1 MTMNSYKN
9 QIVGIG
15 AAVLLLIAPAI
26 AGSIDYRTKG
36 AAQRPDTDT
45 MTISAKQLLDAT
57 PLADRL
63 FLDAVCCQL
72 RGDDST
78 AIQLL
83 DSCRTVNP
91 NAAEVYYRLAQQY
104 FDAGNDSIATPYME
118 RAARLQPANDTYQE
132 SVAATYIQQRDY
144 DNAIKAYE
152 NLYSHY
158 RERTDILDILVRL
171 YGAKKDYARMLS
183 TIDRMEKVD
192 GESDELTLLK
202 MNVYEM
208 RHDTKNAYR
217 MLKVLNDAHPNEPN
231 YKVMLG
237 NWLMNHNRRDEA
249 FKYLQGAL
257 ADDPQNAFAL
267 NSMYDYYRSGGD
279 NAAADELREKILFSS
294 QTEPKTKVT
303 MLQQAIKE
311 SEQNGGDS
319 VAVLN
324 LFDRTMKASPKD
336 ADISN
341 MKAMYMKLKGMPDD
355 SVNAAFEHTL
365 SIEPD
370 NNMARVKLIQDKW
383 EKKKWDEAISL
394 STAGTQYNPDDVV
407 FYYFLGLGYFQKDDD
422 DRALDALK
430 RGVGEIND
438 RTDPDMA
445 SDFYGS
451 MGDILFKK
459 KRQEEAFEAY
469 DNSLKWKEDN
479 IVVLNNYAYYLSELR
494 RDLKRAEQMSFKTV
508 QAEPTNATYLDTYAW
523 ILFLQKRYDEAR
535 AYIDRALE
543 NDNDSTNGPSAV
555 VIGHAGDIYCM
566 CGDTDRAVELWQR
579 ALKAGGDKAV
589 LTRKI
594 KTKKLKIEEQ

>member
-1 MTMNSYKN
+1 MNPYKN
-9 QIVGIG
+9 QIIGIG
-15 AAVLLLIAPAI
+15 AAALLAIAPAI
-26 AGSIDYRTKG
+26 ATGIDNRTRG
-36 AAQRPDTDT
+36 VAQRLDADT

-63 FLDAVCCQL
+63 FLDAVCSQL

-78 AIQLL
+78 ALRLL

-91 NAAEVYYRLAQQY
+91 NAAEAFYRLAQQY
-104 FDAGNDSIATPYME
+104 TDMGNDSLATQYME

-144 DNAIKAYE
+144 DSAIKAYE
-152 NLYSHY
+152 NLYSHH
-158 RERTDILDILVRL
+158 RERTDVLDILARL
-171 YGAKKDYARMLS
+171 YGAKKDYTRMLS
-183 TIDRMEKVD
+183 TIERIEKID
-192 GESDELTLLK
+192 GESDELTFMK

-217 MLKVLNDAHPNEPN
+217 MLKALNDAHPNEPN

-237 NWLMNHNRRDEA
+237 NWLMNHSRRDEA
-249 FKYLQGAL
+249 FKCFQGAL

-267 NSMYDYYRSGGD
+267 NSMYDYYRAGGD
-279 NAAADELREKILFSS
+279 NASADKLREKILFSS
-294 QTEPKTKVT
+294 QTESKTKVT

-319 VAVLN
+319 VVVLN
-324 LFDRTMKASPKD
+324 LFDRTMAASPKD

-341 MKAMYMKLKGMPDD
+341 MKAMYMKLKGMPVD

-365 SIEPD
+365 TFEPD
-370 NNMARVKLIQDKW
+370 NNLARIKLIQDKW
-383 EKKKWDEAISL
+383 EKKKWDEVIAL
-394 STAGTQYNPDDVV
+394 STAGTQYNPDDMT
-407 FYYFLGLGYFQKDDD
+407 FYYFLGLAYFQKDDD
-422 DRALDALK
+422 DHALDALK
-430 RGVGEIND
+430 RGADEID
-438 RTDPDMA
+438 DHADPDMS
-445 SDFYGS
+445 SDFYGA

-459 KRQEEAFEAY
+459 KQQEEAFEAY
-469 DNSLKWKEDN
+469 DKSLKWKEDN

-535 AYIDRALE
+535 AYIDRALQ
-543 NDNDSTNGPSAV
+543 NDTDTVNGPSAV

>member
-1 MTMNSYKN
+1 MNPYKN
-9 QIVGIG
+9 KIIGIG
-15 AAVLLLIAPAI
+15 AAALLAIAPAI
-26 AGSIDYRTKG
+26 ATGIDNRTRG
-36 AAQRPDTDT
+36 VAQRLDADT

-63 FLDAVCCQL
+63 FLDAVCSQL

-78 AIQLL
+78 ALRLL

-91 NAAEVYYRLAQQY
+91 NAAEAFYRLAQQY
-104 FDAGNDSIATPYME
+104 TDMGNDSLATQYLE

-132 SVAATYIQQRDY
+132 SVAATYIQKRDY
-144 DNAIKAYE
+144 DSAIKAYE
-152 NLYSHY
+152 NLYAHH
-158 RERTDILDILVRL
+158 RERTDVLDILARL
-171 YGAKKDYARMLS
+171 YGAKKDYTRMLS
-183 TIDRMEKVD
+183 TIERIEKID
-192 GESDELTLLK
+192 GESDELTFMK

-217 MLKVLNDAHPNEPN
+217 MLKALNDAHPNEPN

-237 NWLMNHNRRDEA
+237 NWLMNHSRRDEA
-249 FKYLQGAL
+249 YKCFQGAL

-267 NSMYDYYRSGGD
+267 NSMYDYYRAGGD
-279 NAAADELREKILFSS
+279 NASADELREKILFSS
-294 QTEPKTKVT
+294 QTESKTKVT

-319 VAVLN
+319 VVVLN
-324 LFDRTMKASPKD
+324 LFDRTMAASPKD

-341 MKAMYMKLKGMPDD
+341 MKAMYMKLKGMPVD

-365 SIEPD
+365 TFEPD
-370 NNMARVKLIQDKW
+370 NNLARIKLIQDKW
-383 EKKKWDEAISL
+383 EKKKWDEVIAL
-394 STAGTQYNPDDVV
+394 STAGTQYNPDDMT
-407 FYYFLGLGYFQKDDD
+407 FYYFLGLAYFQKDDD
-422 DRALDALK
+422 DHALDALK
-430 RGVGEIND
+430 RGADEID
-438 RTDPDMA
+438 DHADSDMA
-445 SDFYGS
+445 SDFYGA

-459 KRQEEAFEAY
+459 KQQEEAFEAY
-469 DNSLKWKEDN
+469 DKSLKWKEDN

-535 AYIDRALE
+535 AYIDRALQ
-543 NDNDSTNGPSAV
+543 NDTDTVNGPSAV

>member
-1 MTMNSYKN
+1 MNPYKN
-9 QIVGIG
+9 QIIGIG
-15 AAVLLLIAPAI
+15 AAALLAIAPAI
-26 AGSIDYRTKG
+26 ATGIDNRTRG
-36 AAQRPDTDT
+36 VAQRLDADT
-45 MTISAKQLLDAT
+45 MTISAKELLDAT

-63 FLDAVCCQL
+63 FLDAVCSQL

-78 AIQLL
+78 ALRLL

-91 NAAEVYYRLAQQY
+91 NAAEAFYRLAQQY
-104 FDAGNDSIATPYME
+104 TDMGNDSLATQYLE

-144 DNAIKAYE
+144 DSAIKAYE
-152 NLYSHY
+152 NLYSHH
-158 RERTDILDILVRL
+158 RERTDVLDILARL
-171 YGAKKDYARMLS
+171 YGAKKDYTRMLS
-183 TIDRMEKVD
+183 TIERIEKID
-192 GESDELTLLK
+192 GESDELTFMK

-217 MLKVLNDAHPNEPN
+217 MLKALNDAHPNEPN

-237 NWLMNHNRRDEA
+237 NWLMNHSRRDEA
-249 FKYLQGAL
+249 FKCFQGAL

-267 NSMYDYYRSGGD
+267 NSMYDYYRAGGD
-279 NAAADELREKILFSS
+279 NASADKLREKILFSS
-294 QTEPKTKVT
+294 QTESKTKVT

-319 VAVLN
+319 VVVLN
-324 LFDRTMKASPKD
+324 LFDRTMAASPKD

-341 MKAMYMKLKGMPDD
+341 MKAMYMKLKGMPVD

-365 SIEPD
+365 TFEPD
-370 NNMARVKLIQDKW
+370 NNLARIKLIQDKW
-383 EKKKWDEAISL
+383 EKKKWDEVIAL
-394 STAGTQYNPDDVV
+394 STAGTQYNPDDMT
-407 FYYFLGLGYFQKDDD
+407 FYYFLGLAYFQKDDD
-422 DRALDALK
+422 DHALDALK
-430 RGVGEIND
+430 RGADEID
-438 RTDPDMA
+438 DHADPDMS
-445 SDFYGS
+445 SDFYGA

-459 KRQEEAFEAY
+459 KQQEEAFEAY
-469 DNSLKWKEDN
+469 DKSLKWKEDN

-535 AYIDRALE
+535 AYIDRALQ
-543 NDNDSTNGPSAV
+543 NDTDTVNGPSAV

>member
-1 MTMNSYKN
+1 
-9 QIVGIG
+9 
-15 AAVLLLIAPAI
+15 
-26 AGSIDYRTKG
+26 
-36 AAQRPDTDT
+36 
-45 MTISAKQLLDAT
+45 
-57 PLADRL
+57 
-63 FLDAVCCQL
+63 
-72 RGDDST
+72 
-78 AIQLL
+78 
-83 DSCRTVNP
+83 
-91 NAAEVYYRLAQQY
+91 
-104 FDAGNDSIATPYME
+104 ME

-144 DNAIKAYE
+144 DSAIKAYE

-171 YGAKKDYARMLS
+171 YGAKKDYSRMLS

-217 MLKVLNDAHPNEPN
+217 MLKALNDAHPNEPN

-237 NWLMNHNRRDEA
+237 NWLMNHSRRDEA

-319 VAVLN
+319 VTVLN

-383 EKKKWDEAISL
+383 DKKKWDEVISL
-394 STAGTQYNPDDVV
+394 STAGTQYNPDDMV

-438 RTDPDMA
+438 RTDPDIA

-508 QAEPTNATYLDTYAW
+508 QAEPTNSTYLDTYAW

>member
-1 MTMNSYKN
+1 MNPYKN
-9 QIVGIG
+9 QIIGIG
-15 AAVLLLIAPAI
+15 AAALLAIAPAI
-26 AGSIDYRTKG
+26 ATGIDNRTRG
-36 AAQRPDTDT
+36 VAQRLDADT

-63 FLDAVCCQL
+63 FLDAVCSQL

-78 AIQLL
+78 ALRLL

-91 NAAEVYYRLAQQY
+91 NAAEAFYRLAQQY
-104 FDAGNDSIATPYME
+104 TDMGNDSLATQYLE

-132 SVAATYIQQRDY
+132 SVAATYIQKRDY
-144 DNAIKAYE
+144 DSAIKAYE
-152 NLYSHY
+152 NLYAHH
-158 RERTDILDILVRL
+158 RERTDVLDILARL
-171 YGAKKDYARMLS
+171 YGAKKDYTRMLS
-183 TIDRMEKVD
+183 TIERMEKID
-192 GESDELTLLK
+192 GESDELTFMK

-217 MLKVLNDAHPNEPN
+217 MLKALNDAHPNEPN

-237 NWLMNHNRRDEA
+237 NWLMNHSRRDEA
-249 FKYLQGAL
+249 FKCFQGAL

-267 NSMYDYYRSGGD
+267 NSMYDYYRAGGD
-279 NAAADELREKILFSS
+279 NASADKLREKILFSS
-294 QTEPKTKVT
+294 QTESKTKVT

-319 VAVLN
+319 VVVLN
-324 LFDRTMKASPKD
+324 LFDRTMAASPKD

-341 MKAMYMKLKGMPDD
+341 MKAMYMKLKGMPVD

-365 SIEPD
+365 TFEPD
-370 NNMARVKLIQDKW
+370 NNLARIKLIQDKW
-383 EKKKWDEAISL
+383 EKKKWDEVIAL
-394 STAGTQYNPDDVV
+394 STAGTQYNPDDMT
-407 FYYFLGLGYFQKDDD
+407 FYYFLGLAYFQKDDD
-422 DRALDALK
+422 DHALDALK
-430 RGVGEIND
+430 RGADEID
-438 RTDPDMA
+438 DHADPDMA
-445 SDFYGS
+445 SDFYGA

-459 KRQEEAFEAY
+459 KQQEEAFEAY
-469 DNSLKWKEDN
+469 DKSLKWKEDN

-535 AYIDRALE
+535 AYIDRALQ
-543 NDNDSTNGPSAV
+543 NDTDTVNGPSAV

>member
-1 MTMNSYKN
+1 MNPYKN
-9 QIVGIG
+9 QIIGIG
-15 AAVLLLIAPAI
+15 AAALLAIAPAI
-26 AGSIDYRTKG
+26 ATGIDNRTRG
-36 AAQRPDTDT
+36 VAQRLDADT

-63 FLDAVCCQL
+63 FLDAVCSQL

-78 AIQLL
+78 ALRLL

-91 NAAEVYYRLAQQY
+91 NAAEAFYRLAQQY
-104 FDAGNDSIATPYME
+104 TDMGNDSLATQYLE

-132 SVAATYIQQRDY
+132 SVAATYIQKRDY
-144 DNAIKAYE
+144 DSAIKAYE
-152 NLYSHY
+152 NLYSHH
-158 RERTDILDILVRL
+158 RERTDVLDILARL
-171 YGAKKDYARMLS
+171 YGAKKDYTRMLS
-183 TIDRMEKVD
+183 TIERMEKID
-192 GESDELTLLK
+192 GESDELTFMK

-217 MLKVLNDAHPNEPN
+217 MLKALNDAHPNEPN

-237 NWLMNHNRRDEA
+237 NWLMNHSRRDEA
-249 FKYLQGAL
+249 YKCFQGAL

-267 NSMYDYYRSGGD
+267 NSMYDYYRAGGD
-279 NAAADELREKILFSS
+279 NASADKLREKILFSS
-294 QTEPKTKVT
+294 QTESKTKVT

-319 VAVLN
+319 VVVLN
-324 LFDRTMKASPKD
+324 LFDRTMAASPKD

-341 MKAMYMKLKGMPDD
+341 MKAMYMKLKGMPVD

-365 SIEPD
+365 AFEPD
-370 NNMARVKLIQDKW
+370 NNLARIKLIQDKW
-383 EKKKWDEAISL
+383 EKKKWDEVIAL
-394 STAGTQYNPDDVV
+394 STAGTQYNPDDMT
-407 FYYFLGLGYFQKDDD
+407 FYYFLGLAYFQKDDD
-422 DRALDALK
+422 DHALDALK
-430 RGVGEIND
+430 RGADEID
-438 RTDPDMA
+438 DHADPDMA
-445 SDFYGS
+445 SDFYGA

-459 KRQEEAFEAY
+459 KQQEEAFEAY
-469 DNSLKWKEDN
+469 DKSLKWKEDN

-535 AYIDRALE
+535 AYIDRALQ
-543 NDNDSTNGPSAV
+543 NDTDTVNGPSAV

>member
-1 MTMNSYKN
+1 MNSYKN
-9 QIVGIG
+9 QIIGIG
-15 AAVLLLIAPAI
+15 AAVLLVIAPAI
-26 AGSIDYRTKG
+26 AGGIDYRTKG
-36 AAQRPDTDT
+36 VAQRPDTDT

-63 FLDAVCCQL
+63 FLDAVCCQF

-78 AIQLL
+78 ALQLL

-91 NAAEVYYRLAQQY
+91 NAAEAYYRLAQQY
-104 FDAGNDSIATPYME
+104 FDAGNDSIATQYME

-171 YGAKKDYARMLS
+171 YGAKKDYTRMLS
-183 TIDRMEKVD
+183 TIGRMEKVD

-217 MLKVLNDAHPNEPN
+217 MLKALNDAHPNEPN

-249 FKYLQGAL
+249 FKFLQGAL

-459 KRQEEAFEAY
+459 KRPEEAFEAY

>member
-1 MTMNSYKN
+1 MNPYKN
-9 QIVGIG
+9 QIIGIG
-15 AAVLLLIAPAI
+15 AAALLAIAPAI
-26 AGSIDYRTKG
+26 ATGIDNRTRG
-36 AAQRPDTDT
+36 VAQRLDTDT
-45 MTISAKQLLDAT
+45 MTISTKELLDAT

-63 FLDAVCCQL
+63 FLDAVCSQL

-78 AIQLL
+78 ALRLL

-91 NAAEVYYRLAQQY
+91 NAAEAFYRLAQQY
-104 FDAGNDSIATPYME
+104 TDMGNDSLATQYME

-144 DNAIKAYE
+144 DSAIKAYE
-152 NLYSHY
+152 NLYSHH
-158 RERTDILDILVRL
+158 RERTDVLDILARL
-171 YGAKKDYARMLS
+171 YGAKKDYTRMLS
-183 TIDRMEKVD
+183 TIERIEKID
-192 GESDELTLLK
+192 GESDELTFMK

-217 MLKVLNDAHPNEPN
+217 MLKALNDAHPNEPN

-237 NWLMNHNRRDEA
+237 NWLMNHSRCDEA
-249 FKYLQGAL
+249 FKCFQGAL

-267 NSMYDYYRSGGD
+267 NSMYDYYRAGGD
-279 NAAADELREKILFSS
+279 NASADELREKILFSS
-294 QTEPKTKVT
+294 QTESKTKVT

-319 VAVLN
+319 VVVLN
-324 LFDRTMKASPKD
+324 LFDRTMAASPKD

-341 MKAMYMKLKGMPDD
+341 MKAMYMKLKGMPVD

-365 SIEPD
+365 TFEPD
-370 NNMARVKLIQDKW
+370 NNLARIKLIQDKW
-383 EKKKWDEAISL
+383 EKKKWDEVIAL
-394 STAGTQYNPDDVV
+394 STAGTQYNPDDMT
-407 FYYFLGLGYFQKDDD
+407 FYYFLGLAYFQKDDD
-422 DRALDALK
+422 DHALDALK
-430 RGVGEIND
+430 RGADEID
-438 RTDPDMA
+438 DHADPDMA
-445 SDFYGS
+445 SDFYGA

-459 KRQEEAFEAY
+459 HQQEEAFVAY
-469 DNSLKWKEDN
+469 DKSLKWKEDN

-535 AYIDRALE
+535 AYIDRALQ
-543 NDNDSTNGPSAV
+543 NDTDTVNGPSAV

-579 ALKAGGDKAV
+579 ALKAGGDKAM

>member
-1 MTMNSYKN
+1 MNPYKN
-9 QIVGIG
+9 QIIGIG
-15 AAVLLLIAPAI
+15 AAALLAIAPAI
-26 AGSIDYRTKG
+26 ATGIDNRTRG
-36 AAQRPDTDT
+36 VAQRLDADT

-63 FLDAVCCQL
+63 FLDAVCSQL

-78 AIQLL
+78 ALRLL
-83 DSCRTVNP
+83 DSCLTVNP
-91 NAAEVYYRLAQQY
+91 NAAEAFYRLAQQY
-104 FDAGNDSIATPYME
+104 TDMGNDSLATQYLE

-132 SVAATYIQQRDY
+132 SVAATYIQKRDY
-144 DNAIKAYE
+144 DSAIKAYE
-152 NLYSHY
+152 NLYAHH
-158 RERTDILDILVRL
+158 RERTDVLDILARL
-171 YGAKKDYARMLS
+171 YGAKKDYTRMLS
-183 TIDRMEKVD
+183 TIERMEKID
-192 GESDELTLLK
+192 GESDELTFMK

-217 MLKVLNDAHPNEPN
+217 MLKALNDAHPNEPN

-237 NWLMNHNRRDEA
+237 NWLMNHSRRDEA
-249 FKYLQGAL
+249 YKCFQGAL

-267 NSMYDYYRSGGD
+267 NSMYDYYRAGGD
-279 NAAADELREKILFSS
+279 NTSADKLREKILFSS
-294 QTEPKTKVT
+294 QTESKTKVT

-319 VAVLN
+319 VVVLN
-324 LFDRTMKASPKD
+324 LFDRTMAASPKD

-341 MKAMYMKLKGMPDD
+341 MKAMYMKLKGMPVD

-365 SIEPD
+365 TFEPD
-370 NNMARVKLIQDKW
+370 NNLARIKLIQDKW
-383 EKKKWDEAISL
+383 EKKKWDEVIAL
-394 STAGTQYNPDDVV
+394 STAGTQYNPDDMT
-407 FYYFLGLGYFQKDDD
+407 FYYFLGLAYFQKDDD
-422 DRALDALK
+422 DHALDALK
-430 RGVGEIND
+430 RGADEID
-438 RTDPDMA
+438 DHADPDMA
-445 SDFYGS
+445 SDFYGA

-459 KRQEEAFEAY
+459 KQQEEAFEAY
-469 DNSLKWKEDN
+469 DKSLKWKEDN

-535 AYIDRALE
+535 AYIDRALQ
-543 NDNDSTNGPSAV
+543 NDTDTVNGPSAV

-579 ALKAGGDKAV
+579 ALKGGGDKAV

>member
-1 MTMNSYKN
+1 MNPYKN
-9 QIVGIG
+9 QIIGIG
-15 AAVLLLIAPAI
+15 AAALLAIAPAI
-26 AGSIDYRTKG
+26 ATGIDNRTRG
-36 AAQRPDTDT
+36 VAQRLDADT

-63 FLDAVCCQL
+63 FLDAVCSQL

-78 AIQLL
+78 ALRLL

-91 NAAEVYYRLAQQY
+91 NAAEAFYRLAQQY
-104 FDAGNDSIATPYME
+104 TDMGNDSLATQYLE

-144 DNAIKAYE
+144 DSAIKAYE
-152 NLYSHY
+152 NLYSHH

-171 YGAKKDYARMLS
+171 YGAKKDYTRMLS
-183 TIDRMEKVD
+183 TIERIEKID
-192 GESDELTLLK
+192 GESDELTFMK

-217 MLKVLNDAHPNEPN
+217 MLKALNDAHPNEPN

-237 NWLMNHNRRDEA
+237 NWLMNHSRRDEA
-249 FKYLQGAL
+249 FKCFQGAL

-267 NSMYDYYRSGGD
+267 NSMYDYYRAGGD

-294 QTEPKTKVT
+294 QTESKTKVT

-319 VAVLN
+319 VVVLN
-324 LFDRTMKASPKD
+324 LFDRTMAASPKD

-341 MKAMYMKLKGMPDD
+341 MKAMYMKLKGMPVD

-365 SIEPD
+365 TFEPD
-370 NNMARVKLIQDKW
+370 NNLARIKLIQDKW
-383 EKKKWDEAISL
+383 EKKKWDEVIAL
-394 STAGTQYNPDDVV
+394 STAGTQYNPDDMT
-407 FYYFLGLGYFQKDDD
+407 FYYFLGLAYFQKDDD
-422 DRALDALK
+422 DHALDALK
-430 RGVGEIND
+430 RGADEID
-438 RTDPDMA
+438 DHADPDMS
-445 SDFYGS
+445 SDFYGA

-459 KRQEEAFEAY
+459 KQQEEAFEAY
-469 DNSLKWKEDN
+469 DKSLKWKEDN

-535 AYIDRALE
+535 AYIDRALQ
-543 NDNDSTNGPSAV
+543 NDTDTVNGPSAV

>member
-1 MTMNSYKN
+1 MNSYKN
-9 QIVGIG
+9 QIIGIG
-15 AAVLLLIAPAI
+15 AVLLLAIAPAI
-26 AGSIDYRTKG
+26 ATGIDNRTKG

-45 MTISAKQLLDAT
+45 MAISAKQLLDAT

-72 RGDDST
+72 RDDDST
-78 AIQLL
+78 ALQLL

-104 FDAGNDSIATPYME
+104 FDTGNDSIATKYME

-171 YGAKKDYARMLS
+171 YGAKNDYARMLS
-183 TIDRMEKVD
+183 TIGRMEKVD

-249 FKYLQGAL
+249 FKFLQGAL

-319 VAVLN
+319 VVVLN

-459 KRQEEAFEAY
+459 KRSKEAFEAY

>member
-1 MTMNSYKN
+1 MNPYKN
-9 QIVGIG
+9 QIIGIG
-15 AAVLLLIAPAI
+15 AAALLAIAPAI
-26 AGSIDYRTKG
+26 ATGIDNRTRG
-36 AAQRPDTDT
+36 VAQRLDADT

-63 FLDAVCCQL
+63 FLDAVCSQL

-78 AIQLL
+78 ALRLL
-83 DSCRTVNP
+83 DSCREVNP
-91 NAAEVYYRLAQQY
+91 NAAEAYYRLAQQY
-104 FDAGNDSIATPYME
+104 FDTGNDSIATKYME

-152 NLYSHY
+152 NLYSHH
-158 RERTDILDILVRL
+158 RERTDVLDILARL
-171 YGAKKDYARMLS
+171 YGAKKDYTRMLS
-183 TIDRMEKVD
+183 TIERIEKID
-192 GESDELTLLK
+192 GESDELTFMK

-217 MLKVLNDAHPNEPN
+217 MLKALNDAHPNEPN

-237 NWLMNHNRRDEA
+237 NWLMNHSRRDEA
-249 FKYLQGAL
+249 FKCFQGAL

-267 NSMYDYYRSGGD
+267 NSMYDYYRAGGD

-294 QTEPKTKVT
+294 QTESKTKVT

-319 VAVLN
+319 VVVLN
-324 LFDRTMKASPKD
+324 LFDRTMAASPKD

-341 MKAMYMKLKGMPDD
+341 MKAMYMKLKGMPVD

-365 SIEPD
+365 TFEPD
-370 NNMARVKLIQDKW
+370 NNLARIKLIQDKW
-383 EKKKWDEAISL
+383 EKKKWDEVIVL
-394 STAGTQYNPDDVV
+394 STAGTQYNPDDMT
-407 FYYFLGLGYFQKDDD
+407 FYYFLGLAYFQKDDD
-422 DRALDALK
+422 DHALDALK
-430 RGVGEIND
+430 RGADEID
-438 RTDPDMA
+438 DHADSDMA
-445 SDFYGS
+445 SDFYGA

-459 KRQEEAFEAY
+459 KQQEEAFEAY
-469 DNSLKWKEDN
+469 DKSLKWKEDN

-535 AYIDRALE
+535 AYIDRALQ
-543 NDNDSTNGPSAV
+543 NDTDTVNGPSAV

>member
-1 MTMNSYKN
+1 MNSYKN

-15 AAVLLLIAPAI
+15 AAVLFVIAPAI
-26 AGSIDYRTKG
+26 SGSIDSRTKG
-36 AAQRPDTDT
+36 AEQRPDTDT

-183 TIDRMEKVD
+183 TIGRMEKVD

-422 DRALDALK
+422 DRALDVLK

-566 CGDTDRAVELWQR
+566 CGDTARAVELWQR

>member
-1 MTMNSYKN
+1 MNPYKN
-9 QIVGIG
+9 QIIGIG
-15 AAVLLLIAPAI
+15 AAALLAIAPAI
-26 AGSIDYRTKG
+26 ATGIDNRTRG
-36 AAQRPDTDT
+36 VAQRLDADT

-63 FLDAVCCQL
+63 FLDAVCSQL

-78 AIQLL
+78 ALRLL

-91 NAAEVYYRLAQQY
+91 NAAEAFYRLAQQY
-104 FDAGNDSIATPYME
+104 TDMGNDSLATQYLE

-132 SVAATYIQQRDY
+132 SVAATYIQKRDY
-144 DNAIKAYE
+144 DSAIKAYE
-152 NLYSHY
+152 NLYSHH
-158 RERTDILDILVRL
+158 RERTDVLDILARL
-171 YGAKKDYARMLS
+171 YGAKKDYTRMLS
-183 TIDRMEKVD
+183 TIERIEKID
-192 GESDELTLLK
+192 GESDELTFMK

-217 MLKVLNDAHPNEPN
+217 MLKALNDAHPNEPN

-237 NWLMNHNRRDEA
+237 NWLMNHSRRDDA
-249 FKYLQGAL
+249 FKCFQGAL

-267 NSMYDYYRSGGD
+267 NSMYDYYRAGGD

-294 QTEPKTKVT
+294 QTESKTKVT

-311 SEQNGGDS
+311 SEKSGGDS
-319 VAVLN
+319 VVVLN
-324 LFDRTMKASPKD
+324 LFDRTMAASPKD

-341 MKAMYMKLKGMPDD
+341 MKAMYMKLKGMPVD

-365 SIEPD
+365 TFEPD
-370 NNMARVKLIQDKW
+370 NNLARIKLIQDKW
-383 EKKKWDEAISL
+383 EKKKWDEVIAL
-394 STAGTQYNPDDVV
+394 STAGTQYNPEDMT
-407 FYYFLGLGYFQKDDD
+407 FYYFLGLAYFQKDDD
-422 DRALDALK
+422 DHALDALK
-430 RGVGEIND
+430 RGADEID
-438 RTDPDMA
+438 DHADSDMA
-445 SDFYGS
+445 SDFYGA

-459 KRQEEAFEAY
+459 KQQEEAFEAY
-469 DNSLKWKEDN
+469 DKSLKWKEDN

-535 AYIDRALE
+535 AYIDRALQ
-543 NDNDSTNGPSAV
+543 NDTDTVNGPSAV

>member
-1 MTMNSYKN
+1 MNPYKN
-9 QIVGIG
+9 QIIGIG
-15 AAVLLLIAPAI
+15 AAALLAIAPAI
-26 AGSIDYRTKG
+26 ATGIDNRTRG
-36 AAQRPDTDT
+36 VAQRLDADT

-63 FLDAVCCQL
+63 FLDAVCSQL

-78 AIQLL
+78 ALRLL

-91 NAAEVYYRLAQQY
+91 NAAEAFYRLAQQY
-104 FDAGNDSIATPYME
+104 TDMGNDSLATQYLE

-132 SVAATYIQQRDY
+132 SVAATYIQKRDY

-152 NLYSHY
+152 NLYSHH
-158 RERTDILDILVRL
+158 RERTDVLDILARL
-171 YGAKKDYARMLS
+171 YGAKKDYTRMLS
-183 TIDRMEKVD
+183 TIERIEKID
-192 GESDELTLLK
+192 GESDELTFMK

-217 MLKVLNDAHPNEPN
+217 MLKALNDAHPNEPN

-237 NWLMNHNRRDEA
+237 NWLMNHSRRDEA
-249 FKYLQGAL
+249 FKCFQSAL

-267 NSMYDYYRSGGD
+267 NSMYDYYRAGGD
-279 NAAADELREKILFSS
+279 NASADKLREKILFSS
-294 QTEPKTKVT
+294 QTESKTKVT

-319 VAVLN
+319 VVVLN
-324 LFDRTMKASPKD
+324 LFDRTMAASPKD

-341 MKAMYMKLKGMPDD
+341 MKAMYMKLKGMPVD

-365 SIEPD
+365 TFEPD
-370 NNMARVKLIQDKW
+370 NNLARIKLIQDKW
-383 EKKKWDEAISL
+383 EKKKWDEVIAL
-394 STAGTQYNPDDVV
+394 STAGTQYNPEDMT
-407 FYYFLGLGYFQKDDD
+407 FYYFLGLAYFQKDDD
-422 DRALDALK
+422 DHALDALK
-430 RGVGEIND
+430 RGADEID
-438 RTDPDMA
+438 DHADSDMA
-445 SDFYGS
+445 SDFYGA

-459 KRQEEAFEAY
+459 KQQEEAFEAY
-469 DNSLKWKEDN
+469 DKSLKWKEDN

-535 AYIDRALE
+535 AYIDRALQ
-543 NDNDSTNGPSAV
+543 NDTDTVNGPSAV

>member
-1 MTMNSYKN
+1 MNSYKN
-9 QIVGIG
+9 QIIGIG
-15 AAVLLLIAPAI
+15 AVLLLAIAPAI
-26 AGSIDYRTKG
+26 ATGIDNRTKG
-36 AAQRPDTDT
+36 SAQRPDTDT

-78 AIQLL
+78 ALQLL

-91 NAAEVYYRLAQQY
+91 NAAEAYYRLAQQY
-104 FDAGNDSIATPYME
+104 FDTGNDSIATKYME

-152 NLYSHY
+152 NLYLHY

-171 YGAKKDYARMLS
+171 YGAKKDYSRMLS

-217 MLKVLNDAHPNEPN
+217 MLKALNDAHPNEPN

-237 NWLMNHNRRDEA
+237 NWLMNHSRRDEA

-319 VAVLN
+319 VTVLN

-383 EKKKWDEAISL
+383 DKKKWDEVISL
-394 STAGTQYNPDDVV
+394 STAGTQYNPDDMV

-438 RTDPDMA
+438 RTDPDIA

-479 IVVLNNYAYYLSELR
+479 IVVLNNYAYYLSEQR

-508 QAEPTNATYLDTYAW
+508 QAEPTNSTYLDTYAW

>member
-1 MTMNSYKN
+1 MNSYKN
-9 QIVGIG
+9 QIIGIG
-15 AAVLLLIAPAI
+15 AVLLLAIAPAI
-26 AGSIDYRTKG
+26 ATGIDNRTKG
-36 AAQRPDTDT
+36 SAQRPDTDT

-78 AIQLL
+78 ALQLL

-91 NAAEVYYRLAQQY
+91 NAAEAYYRLAQQY
-104 FDAGNDSIATPYME
+104 FDTGNDSIATKYME

-152 NLYSHY
+152 NLYLHY

-171 YGAKKDYARMLS
+171 YGAKKDYSRMLS

-217 MLKVLNDAHPNEPN
+217 MLKALNDAHPNEPN

-237 NWLMNHNRRDEA
+237 NWLMNHSRRDEA

-319 VAVLN
+319 VTVLN

-383 EKKKWDEAISL
+383 DKKKWDEVISL
-394 STAGTQYNPDDVV
+394 STAGTQYNPDDMV

-438 RTDPDMA
+438 RTDPDIA

-508 QAEPTNATYLDTYAW
+508 QAEPTNSTYLDTYAW
-523 ILFLQKRYDEAR
+523 ILVLQKRYDEAR

>member
-1 MTMNSYKN
+1 MNPYKN
-9 QIVGIG
+9 QIIGIG
-15 AAVLLLIAPAI
+15 AAALLAIAPAI
-26 AGSIDYRTKG
+26 ATGIDNRTRG
-36 AAQRPDTDT
+36 VAQRLDADT

-63 FLDAVCCQL
+63 FLDAVCSQL

-78 AIQLL
+78 ALRLL

-91 NAAEVYYRLAQQY
+91 NAAEAFYRLAQQY
-104 FDAGNDSIATPYME
+104 TDMGNDSLATQYLE

-132 SVAATYIQQRDY
+132 SVAATYIQKRDY
-144 DNAIKAYE
+144 DSAIKAYE
-152 NLYSHY
+152 NLYAHH
-158 RERTDILDILVRL
+158 RERTDVLDILARL
-171 YGAKKDYARMLS
+171 YGAKKDYTRMLS
-183 TIDRMEKVD
+183 TIERMEKID
-192 GESDELTLLK
+192 GESDELTFMK

-217 MLKVLNDAHPNEPN
+217 MLKALNDAHPNEPN

-237 NWLMNHNRRDEA
+237 NWLMNHSRRDEA
-249 FKYLQGAL
+249 FKCFQGAL

-267 NSMYDYYRSGGD
+267 NSMYDYYRAGGD
-279 NAAADELREKILFSS
+279 NASADELREKILFSS
-294 QTEPKTKVT
+294 QTESKTKVT

-319 VAVLN
+319 VVVLN
-324 LFDRTMKASPKD
+324 LFDRTMAASPKD

-341 MKAMYMKLKGMPDD
+341 MKAMYMKLKGMPVD

-365 SIEPD
+365 TFEPD
-370 NNMARVKLIQDKW
+370 NNLARIKLIQDKW
-383 EKKKWDEAISL
+383 EKKKWDEVIAL
-394 STAGTQYNPDDVV
+394 STAGTQYNPEDMT
-407 FYYFLGLGYFQKDDD
+407 FYYFLGLAYFQKDDD
-422 DRALDALK
+422 DHALDALK
-430 RGVGEIND
+430 RGADEID
-438 RTDPDMA
+438 DHADSDMA
-445 SDFYGS
+445 SDFYGA

-459 KRQEEAFEAY
+459 KQQEKAFEAY
-469 DNSLKWKEDN
+469 DKSLKWKEDN

-508 QAEPTNATYLDTYAW
+508 EAEPTNATYLDTYAW

-535 AYIDRALE
+535 AYIDRALQ
-543 NDNDSTNGPSAV
+543 NDTDTVNGPSAV

>member
-1 MTMNSYKN
+1 MNPYKN
-9 QIVGIG
+9 QIIGIG
-15 AAVLLLIAPAI
+15 AAALLAIAPAI
-26 AGSIDYRTKG
+26 ATGIDNRTRG
-36 AAQRPDTDT
+36 VAQRLDADT

-63 FLDAVCCQL
+63 FLDAVCSQL

-78 AIQLL
+78 ALRLL

-91 NAAEVYYRLAQQY
+91 NAAEAFYRLAQQY
-104 FDAGNDSIATPYME
+104 TDMGNDSLATQYLE

-144 DNAIKAYE
+144 DSAIKAYE
-152 NLYSHY
+152 NLYSHH
-158 RERTDILDILVRL
+158 RERTDVLDILARL
-171 YGAKKDYARMLS
+171 YGAKKDYTRMLS
-183 TIDRMEKVD
+183 TIERIEKID
-192 GESDELTLLK
+192 GESDELTFMK

-217 MLKVLNDAHPNEPN
+217 MLKALNDAHPNEPN

-237 NWLMNHNRRDEA
+237 NWLMNHSRRDEA
-249 FKYLQGAL
+249 FKCFQGAL

-267 NSMYDYYRSGGD
+267 NSMYDYYRAGGD
-279 NAAADELREKILFSS
+279 NASADKLREKILFSS
-294 QTEPKTKVT
+294 QTESKTKVT

-319 VAVLN
+319 VVVLN
-324 LFDRTMKASPKD
+324 LFDRTMAASPKD

-341 MKAMYMKLKGMPDD
+341 MKAMYMKLKGMPVD

-365 SIEPD
+365 TFEPD
-370 NNMARVKLIQDKW
+370 NNLARIKLIQDKW
-383 EKKKWDEAISL
+383 EKKKWDEVIAL
-394 STAGTQYNPDDVV
+394 STAGTQYNPDDMT
-407 FYYFLGLGYFQKDDD
+407 FYYFLGLAYFQKDDD
-422 DRALDALK
+422 DHALDALK
-430 RGVGEIND
+430 RGADEID
-438 RTDPDMA
+438 DHADPDMS
-445 SDFYGS
+445 SDFYGA

-459 KRQEEAFEAY
+459 KQQEEAFEAY
-469 DNSLKWKEDN
+469 DKSLKWKEDN

-535 AYIDRALE
+535 AYIDRALQ
-543 NDNDSTNGPSAV
+543 NDTDTVNGPSAV

>member
-1 MTMNSYKN
+1 MNPYKN
-9 QIVGIG
+9 QIIGIG
-15 AAVLLLIAPAI
+15 AAALLAIAPAI
-26 AGSIDYRTKG
+26 ATGIDNRTRG
-36 AAQRPDTDT
+36 VAQRLDADT

-63 FLDAVCCQL
+63 FLDAVCSQL

-78 AIQLL
+78 ALRLL

-91 NAAEVYYRLAQQY
+91 NAAEAFYRLAQQY
-104 FDAGNDSIATPYME
+104 TDMGNDSLATQYLE

-132 SVAATYIQQRDY
+132 SVAATYIQKRDY
-144 DNAIKAYE
+144 DSAIKAYE
-152 NLYSHY
+152 NLYSHH
-158 RERTDILDILVRL
+158 RERTDVLDILARL
-171 YGAKKDYARMLS
+171 YGAKKDYTRMLS
-183 TIDRMEKVD
+183 TIERIEKID
-192 GESDELTLLK
+192 GESDELTFMK

-208 RHDTKNAYR
+208 RHDNKNAYR
-217 MLKVLNDAHPNEPN
+217 MLKALNDAHPNEPN

-237 NWLMNHNRRDEA
+237 NWLMNHSRRDEA
-249 FKYLQGAL
+249 YKCFQGAL

-267 NSMYDYYRSGGD
+267 NSMYDYYRAGGD
-279 NAAADELREKILFSS
+279 NASADELREKILFSS
-294 QTEPKTKVT
+294 QTESKTKVT

-319 VAVLN
+319 VVVLN
-324 LFDRTMKASPKD
+324 LFDRTMAASPKD

-341 MKAMYMKLKGMPDD
+341 MKAMYMKLKGMPVD

-365 SIEPD
+365 TFEPD
-370 NNMARVKLIQDKW
+370 NNMARIKLIQDKW
-383 EKKKWDEAISL
+383 EKKKWDEVIAL
-394 STAGTQYNPDDVV
+394 STAGTQYNPEDMT
-407 FYYFLGLGYFQKDDD
+407 FYYFLGLAYFQKDDD
-422 DRALDALK
+422 DHALDALK
-430 RGVGEIND
+430 RGADEID
-438 RTDPDMA
+438 DHADSDMA
-445 SDFYGS
+445 SDFYGA

-459 KRQEEAFEAY
+459 KQQDEAFEAY
-469 DNSLKWKEDN
+469 DKSLKWKEDN

-535 AYIDRALE
+535 AYIDRALQ
-543 NDNDSTNGPSAV
+543 NDTDTVNGPSAV

>member
-1 MTMNSYKN
+1 MNSYKN
-9 QIVGIG
+9 QIIGIG
-15 AAVLLLIAPAI
+15 AVLLLAIAPAI
-26 AGSIDYRTKG
+26 ATGIDNRTKG
-36 AAQRPDTDT
+36 SAQRPDTDT
-45 MTISAKQLLDAT
+45 MTISTKQLLDAT

-78 AIQLL
+78 ALQLL

-104 FDAGNDSIATPYME
+104 FDAGNDSIATQYME

-144 DNAIKAYE
+144 DSAIKAYE

-171 YGAKKDYARMLS
+171 YGAKKDYTRMLS
-183 TIDRMEKVD
+183 TIGRMEKID

-217 MLKVLNDAHPNEPN
+217 MLKALNDAHPNEPN

-249 FKYLQGAL
+249 FKFLQGAL

-319 VAVLN
+319 VVVLN

-459 KRQEEAFEAY
+459 KRSKEAFEAY

-566 CGDTDRAVELWQR
+566 CGDTARAVELWQR

-594 KTKKLKIEEQ
+594 KTKKLEIEEQ

>member
-1 MTMNSYKN
+1 MNPYKN
-9 QIVGIG
+9 QIIGIG
-15 AAVLLLIAPAI
+15 AAALLAIAPAI
-26 AGSIDYRTKG
+26 ATGIDNRTRG
-36 AAQRPDTDT
+36 VAQRLDADT

-63 FLDAVCCQL
+63 FLDAVCSQL

-78 AIQLL
+78 ALRLL

-91 NAAEVYYRLAQQY
+91 NAAEAFYRLAQQY
-104 FDAGNDSIATPYME
+104 TDMGNDSLATQYLE

-132 SVAATYIQQRDY
+132 SVAATYIQKRDY
-144 DNAIKAYE
+144 DSAIKAYE
-152 NLYSHY
+152 NLYSHH
-158 RERTDILDILVRL
+158 RERTDVLDILARL
-171 YGAKKDYARMLS
+171 YGAKKDYTRMLS
-183 TIDRMEKVD
+183 TIERIEKID
-192 GESDELTLLK
+192 GESDELTFMK

-208 RHDTKNAYR
+208 RHDNKNAYR
-217 MLKVLNDAHPNEPN
+217 MLKALNDAHPNEPN

-237 NWLMNHNRRDEA
+237 NWLMNHSRRDEA
-249 FKYLQGAL
+249 YKCFQGAL

-267 NSMYDYYRSGGD
+267 NSMYDYYRAGGD
-279 NAAADELREKILFSS
+279 NESADELREKILFSS
-294 QTEPKTKVT
+294 QTESKTKVT

-319 VAVLN
+319 VLVLN
-324 LFDRTMKASPKD
+324 LFDRTMAASPKD

-341 MKAMYMKLKGMPDD
+341 MKAMYMKLKGMPVD

-365 SIEPD
+365 TFEPD
-370 NNMARVKLIQDKW
+370 NNMARIKLIQDKW
-383 EKKKWDEAISL
+383 EKKKWDEVIAL
-394 STAGTQYNPDDVV
+394 STAGTQYNPEDMT
-407 FYYFLGLGYFQKDDD
+407 FYYFLGLAYFQKDDD
-422 DRALDALK
+422 DHALDALK
-430 RGVGEIND
+430 RGADEID
-438 RTDPDMA
+438 DHADSDMA
-445 SDFYGS
+445 SDFYGA

-459 KRQEEAFEAY
+459 KQQEEAFEAY
-469 DNSLKWKEDN
+469 DKSLKWKEDN

-508 QAEPTNATYLDTYAW
+508 EAEPTNATYLDTYAW

-535 AYIDRALE
+535 AYIDRALQ
-543 NDNDSTNGPSAV
+543 NDTDTVNGPSAV

>member
-1 MTMNSYKN
+1 MNSYKN
-9 QIVGIG
+9 QIIGIG
-15 AAVLLLIAPAI
+15 AVLLLAIAPAI
-26 AGSIDYRTKG
+26 ATGIDNRTKG
-36 AAQRPDTDT
+36 SAQRPDTDT

-78 AIQLL
+78 ALQLL

-91 NAAEVYYRLAQQY
+91 NAAEAYYRLAQQY
-104 FDAGNDSIATPYME
+104 FDTGNDSIATKYME

-171 YGAKKDYARMLS
+171 YGAKKDYSRMLS

-217 MLKVLNDAHPNEPN
+217 MLKALNDAHPNEPN

-237 NWLMNHNRRDEA
+237 NWLMNHSRRDEA

-319 VAVLN
+319 VTVLN

-383 EKKKWDEAISL
+383 DKKKWDEVISL
-394 STAGTQYNPDDVV
+394 STAGTQYNPDDMV
-407 FYYFLGLGYFQKDDD
+407 FYYFLGFGYFQKDDD

-438 RTDPDMA
+438 RTDPDIA

-508 QAEPTNATYLDTYAW
+508 QAEPTNSTYLDTYAW

-566 CGDTDRAVELWQR
+566 CGDTVRAVELWQR

>member
-1 MTMNSYKN
+1 MNPYKN
-9 QIVGIG
+9 QIIGIG
-15 AAVLLLIAPAI
+15 AAALLAIAPAI
-26 AGSIDYRTKG
+26 ATGIDNRTRG
-36 AAQRPDTDT
+36 VAQRLDADT

-63 FLDAVCCQL
+63 FLDAVCSQL

-78 AIQLL
+78 ALRLL
-83 DSCRTVNP
+83 DSCREVNP
-91 NAAEVYYRLAQQY
+91 NAAEAYYRLAQQY
-104 FDAGNDSIATPYME
+104 FDTGNDSIATKYME

-152 NLYSHY
+152 NLYSHH
-158 RERTDILDILVRL
+158 RERTDVLDILARL
-171 YGAKKDYARMLS
+171 YGAKKDYTRMLS
-183 TIDRMEKVD
+183 TIERIEKID
-192 GESDELTLLK
+192 GESDELTFMK

-217 MLKVLNDAHPNEPN
+217 MLKALNDAHPNEPN

-237 NWLMNHNRRDEA
+237 NWLMNHSRRDEA
-249 FKYLQGAL
+249 FKCFQGAL

-267 NSMYDYYRSGGD
+267 NSMYDYYRAGGD

-294 QTEPKTKVT
+294 QTESKTKVT

-319 VAVLN
+319 VVVLN
-324 LFDRTMKASPKD
+324 LFDRTMAASPNN

-341 MKAMYMKLKGMPDD
+341 MKAMYMKLKGMPVD

-365 SIEPD
+365 TFEPD
-370 NNMARVKLIQDKW
+370 NNLARIKLIQDKW
-383 EKKKWDEAISL
+383 EKKKWDEVIAL
-394 STAGTQYNPDDVV
+394 STAGTQYNPEDMT
-407 FYYFLGLGYFQKDDD
+407 FYYFLGLAYFQKDDD
-422 DRALDALK
+422 DHALDALK
-430 RGVGEIND
+430 RGADEIGD
-438 RTDPDMA
+438 HADSDMA
-445 SDFYGS
+445 SDFYGA

-459 KRQEEAFEAY
+459 KQQEEAFEAY
-469 DNSLKWKEDN
+469 DKSLKWKEDN

-535 AYIDRALE
+535 AYIDRALQ
-543 NDNDSTNGPSAV
+543 NDTDTVNGPSAV

>member
-1 MTMNSYKN
+1 MNPYKN
-9 QIVGIG
+9 QIIGIG
-15 AAVLLLIAPAI
+15 AAALLAIAPAI
-26 AGSIDYRTKG
+26 ATGIDNRTRG
-36 AAQRPDTDT
+36 VAQRLDADT

-63 FLDAVCCQL
+63 FLDAVCSQL

-78 AIQLL
+78 ALRLL
-83 DSCRTVNP
+83 DSCREVNP
-91 NAAEVYYRLAQQY
+91 NAAEAYYRLAQQY
-104 FDAGNDSIATPYME
+104 FDTGNDSIATKYME

-144 DNAIKAYE
+144 DSAIKAYE
-152 NLYSHY
+152 NLYSHH
-158 RERTDILDILVRL
+158 RERTDVLDILARL
-171 YGAKKDYARMLS
+171 YGAKKDYTRMLS
-183 TIDRMEKVD
+183 TIERIEKID
-192 GESDELTLLK
+192 GESDELTFMK

-217 MLKVLNDAHPNEPN
+217 MLKALNDAHPNEPN

-237 NWLMNHNRRDEA
+237 NWLMNHSRRDEA
-249 FKYLQGAL
+249 FKCFQGAL

-267 NSMYDYYRSGGD
+267 NSMYDYYRAGGD

-294 QTEPKTKVT
+294 QTESKTKVT

-319 VAVLN
+319 VVVLN
-324 LFDRTMKASPKD
+324 LFDRTMAASPKD

-341 MKAMYMKLKGMPDD
+341 MKAMYMKLKGMPVD

-365 SIEPD
+365 TFEPD
-370 NNMARVKLIQDKW
+370 NNLARIKLIQDKW
-383 EKKKWDEAISL
+383 EKKKWDEVIVL
-394 STAGTQYNPDDVV
+394 STAGTQYNPDDMT
-407 FYYFLGLGYFQKDDD
+407 FYYFLGLAYFQKDDD
-422 DRALDALK
+422 DHALDALK
-430 RGVGEIND
+430 RGADEID
-438 RTDPDMA
+438 DHADSDMA
-445 SDFYGS
+445 SDFYGA

-459 KRQEEAFEAY
+459 KQQEEAFEAY
-469 DNSLKWKEDN
+469 DKSLKWKEDN

-535 AYIDRALE
+535 AYIDRALQ
-543 NDNDSTNGPSAV
+543 NDTDTVNGPSAV

>member
-1 MTMNSYKN
+1 MNPYKN
-9 QIVGIG
+9 QIIGVG
-15 AAVLLLIAPAI
+15 AAALLAIAPAI
-26 AGSIDYRTKG
+26 ATGIDNRTRG
-36 AAQRPDTDT
+36 VVQRLDADT

-63 FLDAVCCQL
+63 FLDAVCSQL

-78 AIQLL
+78 ALRLL
-83 DSCRTVNP
+83 DSCQTVNP
-91 NAAEVYYRLAQQY
+91 NAAEAFYRLAQQY
-104 FDAGNDSIATPYME
+104 TDMGNDSLATQYLE

-132 SVAATYIQQRDY
+132 SVAATYIQKRDY
-144 DNAIKAYE
+144 DSAIKAYE
-152 NLYSHY
+152 NLYAHH
-158 RERTDILDILVRL
+158 RERTDVLDILARL
-171 YGAKKDYARMLS
+171 YGAKKDYTRMLS
-183 TIDRMEKVD
+183 TIERMEKID
-192 GESDELTLLK
+192 GESDELTFMK

-217 MLKVLNDAHPNEPN
+217 MLKALNDAHPNEPN

-237 NWLMNHNRRDEA
+237 NWLMNHSRRDEA
-249 FKYLQGAL
+249 FKCFQGAL

-267 NSMYDYYRSGGD
+267 NSMYDYYRAGGD
-279 NAAADELREKILFSS
+279 NASADKLREKILFSS
-294 QTEPKTKVT
+294 QTESKTKVT

-319 VAVLN
+319 VVVLN
-324 LFDRTMKASPKD
+324 LFDRTMAASPKD

-341 MKAMYMKLKGMPDD
+341 MKAMYMKLKGMPVD

-365 SIEPD
+365 TFEPD
-370 NNMARVKLIQDKW
+370 NNLARIKLIQDKW
-383 EKKKWDEAISL
+383 EKKKWDEVIAL
-394 STAGTQYNPDDVV
+394 STAGTQYNPDDMT
-407 FYYFLGLGYFQKDDD
+407 FYYFLGLAYFQKDDD
-422 DRALDALK
+422 DHALDVLK
-430 RGVGEIND
+430 RGADEID
-438 RTDPDMA
+438 DHADSDMA
-445 SDFYGS
+445 SDFYGA

-459 KRQEEAFEAY
+459 KQQEEAFEAY
-469 DNSLKWKEDN
+469 DKSLKWKEDN

-535 AYIDRALE
+535 AYIDRALQ
-543 NDNDSTNGPSAV
+543 NDTDTVNGPSAV

>member
-1 MTMNSYKN
+1 MNPYKN
-9 QIVGIG
+9 QIIGIG
-15 AAVLLLIAPAI
+15 AAALLAIAPAI
-26 AGSIDYRTKG
+26 ATGIDNRTRG
-36 AAQRPDTDT
+36 VAQRLDADT

-63 FLDAVCCQL
+63 FLDAVCSQL

-78 AIQLL
+78 ALRLL

-91 NAAEVYYRLAQQY
+91 NAAEAFYRLAQQY
-104 FDAGNDSIATPYME
+104 TDMGNDSLATQYLE

-132 SVAATYIQQRDY
+132 SVAATYIQKRDY
-144 DNAIKAYE
+144 DSAIKAYE
-152 NLYSHY
+152 NLYAHH
-158 RERTDILDILVRL
+158 RERTDVLDILARL
-171 YGAKKDYARMLS
+171 YGAKKDYTRMLS
-183 TIDRMEKVD
+183 TIERIEKID
-192 GESDELTLLK
+192 GESDELTFMK

-217 MLKVLNDAHPNEPN
+217 MLKTLNDAHPNEPN

-237 NWLMNHNRRDEA
+237 NWLMNHSRRDEA
-249 FKYLQGAL
+249 FKCFQGAL

-267 NSMYDYYRSGGD
+267 NSMYDYYRAGGD

-294 QTEPKTKVT
+294 QTESKTKVT

-319 VAVLN
+319 VVVLN
-324 LFDRTMKASPKD
+324 LFDRTMAASPKN

-341 MKAMYMKLKGMPDD
+341 MKAMYMKLKGMPVD

-365 SIEPD
+365 TFEPD
-370 NNMARVKLIQDKW
+370 NNLARIKLIQDKW
-383 EKKKWDEAISL
+383 EKKKWDEVIAL
-394 STAGTQYNPDDVV
+394 STAGTQYNPDDMT
-407 FYYFLGLGYFQKDDD
+407 FYYFLGLAYFQKDDD
-422 DRALDALK
+422 DHALDALK
-430 RGVGEIND
+430 RGADEID
-438 RTDPDMA
+438 DHADSDMA
-445 SDFYGS
+445 SDFYGA

-459 KRQEEAFEAY
+459 KQQEEAFEAY
-469 DNSLKWKEDN
+469 DKSLKWKEDN

-535 AYIDRALE
+535 AYIDRALQ
-543 NDNDSTNGPSAV
+543 NDTDTVNGPSAV

-579 ALKAGGDKAV
+579 ALKAGGDKAL

-594 KTKKLKIEEQ
+594 KTKKFKIEEQ

>member
-1 MTMNSYKN
+1 MNSYKN
-9 QIVGIG
+9 QIIGIG
-15 AAVLLLIAPAI
+15 AVLLLAIAPAI
-26 AGSIDYRTKG
+26 ATGIDNRTKG
-36 AAQRPDTDT
+36 SAQRPDTDT

-78 AIQLL
+78 ALQLL

-91 NAAEVYYRLAQQY
+91 NAAEAYYRLAQQY
-104 FDAGNDSIATPYME
+104 FDTGNDSIATKYME

-144 DNAIKAYE
+144 DNAIKACE

-171 YGAKKDYARMLS
+171 YGAKKDYSRMLS

-217 MLKVLNDAHPNEPN
+217 MLKALNDAHPNEPN

-237 NWLMNHNRRDEA
+237 NWLMNHSRRDEA

-319 VAVLN
+319 VTVLN

-383 EKKKWDEAISL
+383 DKKKWDEVISL
-394 STAGTQYNPDDVV
+394 STAGTQYNPDDMV

-438 RTDPDMA
+438 RTDPDIA

-508 QAEPTNATYLDTYAW
+508 QAEPTNSTYLDTYAW

>member
-1 MTMNSYKN
+1 MNSYKN
-9 QIVGIG
+9 QIIGIG
-15 AAVLLLIAPAI
+15 AVLLLAIAPAI
-26 AGSIDYRTKG
+26 ATGIDNRTKG
-36 AAQRPDTDT
+36 SAQRPDTDT

-78 AIQLL
+78 ALQLL

-91 NAAEVYYRLAQQY
+91 NAAEAYYRLAQQY
-104 FDAGNDSIATPYME
+104 FDTGNDSIATKYME

-171 YGAKKDYARMLS
+171 YGAKKDYSRMLS

-217 MLKVLNDAHPNEPN
+217 MLKALNDAHPNEPN

-237 NWLMNHNRRDEA
+237 NWLMNHSRRDEA

-319 VAVLN
+319 VTVLN
-324 LFDRTMKASPKD
+324 LFDRTMKAPPKD

-383 EKKKWDEAISL
+383 DKKKWDEVISL
-394 STAGTQYNPDDVV
+394 STAGTQYNPDDMV

-438 RTDPDMA
+438 RTDPDIA

-479 IVVLNNYAYYLSELR
+479 IVVLNNYAYYLSEQR

-508 QAEPTNATYLDTYAW
+508 QAEPTNSTYLDTYAW

>member
-1 MTMNSYKN
+1 MNPYKN
-9 QIVGIG
+9 QIIGIG
-15 AAVLLLIAPAI
+15 AAALLAIAPAI
-26 AGSIDYRTKG
+26 ATGIDNRTRG
-36 AAQRPDTDT
+36 VAQRLDADT

-63 FLDAVCCQL
+63 FLDAVCSQL

-78 AIQLL
+78 ALRLL
-83 DSCRTVNP
+83 DSCREVNP
-91 NAAEVYYRLAQQY
+91 NAAEAYYRLAQQY
-104 FDAGNDSIATPYME
+104 FDTGNDSIATKYME

-152 NLYSHY
+152 NLYSHH
-158 RERTDILDILVRL
+158 RERTDVLDILARL
-171 YGAKKDYARMLS
+171 YGAKKDYTRMLS
-183 TIDRMEKVD
+183 TIERIEKID
-192 GESDELTLLK
+192 GESDELTFMK

-217 MLKVLNDAHPNEPN
+217 MLKALNDAHPNEPN

-237 NWLMNHNRRDEA
+237 NWLMNHSRRDEA
-249 FKYLQGAL
+249 FKCFQGAL

-267 NSMYDYYRSGGD
+267 NSMYDYYRAGGD
-279 NAAADELREKILFSS
+279 NASADELREKILFSS
-294 QTEPKTKVT
+294 QTESKTKVT

-319 VAVLN
+319 VVVLN
-324 LFDRTMKASPKD
+324 LFDRTMAASPKD

-341 MKAMYMKLKGMPDD
+341 MKAMYMKLKGMPVD

-365 SIEPD
+365 TFEPD
-370 NNMARVKLIQDKW
+370 NNLARIKLIQDKW
-383 EKKKWDEAISL
+383 EKKKWDEVIAL
-394 STAGTQYNPDDVV
+394 STAGTQYNPDDMT
-407 FYYFLGLGYFQKDDD
+407 FYYFLGLAYFQKDDD
-422 DRALDALK
+422 DHALDALK
-430 RGVGEIND
+430 RGADEID
-438 RTDPDMA
+438 DHADSDMA
-445 SDFYGS
+445 SDFYGA

-459 KRQEEAFEAY
+459 KQQEEAFEAY
-469 DNSLKWKEDN
+469 DKSLKWKEDN

-535 AYIDRALE
+535 AYIDRALQ
-543 NDNDSTNGPSAV
+543 NDTDTVNGPSAV

>member
-1 MTMNSYKN
+1 MNPYKN
-9 QIVGIG
+9 QIIGIG
-15 AAVLLLIAPAI
+15 AAALLAIAPAI
-26 AGSIDYRTKG
+26 ATGIDNRTRG
-36 AAQRPDTDT
+36 VAQRLDADT
-45 MTISAKQLLDAT
+45 MTISAKELLDAT

-63 FLDAVCCQL
+63 FLDAVCSQL

-78 AIQLL
+78 ALRLL

-91 NAAEVYYRLAQQY
+91 NAAEAFYRLAQQY
-104 FDAGNDSIATPYME
+104 TDMGNDSLATQYME

-144 DNAIKAYE
+144 DSAIKAYE

-171 YGAKKDYARMLS
+171 YGAKKDYTRMLS
-183 TIDRMEKVD
+183 TIERIEKID
-192 GESDELTLLK
+192 GESDELTFMK

-217 MLKVLNDAHPNEPN
+217 MLKALNDAHPNEPN

-237 NWLMNHNRRDEA
+237 NWLMNHSRRDEA
-249 FKYLQGAL
+249 FKCFQGAL

-267 NSMYDYYRSGGD
+267 NSMYDYYRAGGD

-294 QTEPKTKVT
+294 QTESKTKVT

-319 VAVLN
+319 VVVLN
-324 LFDRTMKASPKD
+324 LFDRTMAASPKD

-341 MKAMYMKLKGMPDD
+341 MKAMYMKLKGMPVD

-365 SIEPD
+365 TFEPD
-370 NNMARVKLIQDKW
+370 NNLARIKLIQDKW
-383 EKKKWDEAISL
+383 EKKKWDEVIAL
-394 STAGTQYNPDDVV
+394 STAGTQYNPDDMT
-407 FYYFLGLGYFQKDDD
+407 FYYFLGLAYFQKDDD
-422 DRALDALK
+422 DHALDALK
-430 RGVGEIND
+430 RGADEID
-438 RTDPDMA
+438 DHADPDMS
-445 SDFYGS
+445 SDFYGA

-459 KRQEEAFEAY
+459 KQQEEAFEAY
-469 DNSLKWKEDN
+469 DKSLKWKEDN

-535 AYIDRALE
+535 AYIDRALQ
-543 NDNDSTNGPSAV
+543 NDTDTVNGPSAV

>member
-1 MTMNSYKN
+1 MNSYKN
-9 QIVGIG
+9 QIIGIG
-15 AAVLLLIAPAI
+15 AVLLLAIAPAI
-26 AGSIDYRTKG
+26 ATGIDNRTKG
-36 AAQRPDTDT
+36 SAQRPDTDT

-78 AIQLL
+78 ALQLL

-91 NAAEVYYRLAQQY
+91 NAAEAYYRLAQQY
-104 FDAGNDSIATPYME
+104 FDTGNDSIATKYME

-171 YGAKKDYARMLS
+171 YGAKKDYSRMLS

-217 MLKVLNDAHPNEPN
+217 MLKALNDAHPNEPN

-237 NWLMNHNRRDEA
+237 NWLMNHSRRDEA

-319 VAVLN
+319 VTVLN

-370 NNMARVKLIQDKW
+370 NNMAPVKLIQDKW
-383 EKKKWDEAISL
+383 DKKKWDEVISL
-394 STAGTQYNPDDVV
+394 STAGTQYNPDDMV

-438 RTDPDMA
+438 RTDPDIA

-479 IVVLNNYAYYLSELR
+479 IVVLNNYAYYLSEQR

-508 QAEPTNATYLDTYAW
+508 QAEPTNSTYLDTYAW

>member
-1 MTMNSYKN
+1 MNSYKN
-9 QIVGIG
+9 QIIGIG
-15 AAVLLLIAPAI
+15 AVLLLAIAPAI
-26 AGSIDYRTKG
+26 ATGIDNRTKG

-72 RGDDST
+72 RDDDST
-78 AIQLL
+78 ALQLL

-104 FDAGNDSIATPYME
+104 FDTGNDSIATKYME

-183 TIDRMEKVD
+183 TIGRMEKVD

-217 MLKVLNDAHPNEPN
+217 MLKALNDAHPNEPN

-249 FKYLQGAL
+249 FKFLQGAL

-319 VAVLN
+319 VVVLN

-459 KRQEEAFEAY
+459 KRSKEAFEAY

-479 IVVLNNYAYYLSELR
+479 IVVLNNYAYYLSEQR

-566 CGDTDRAVELWQR
+566 CGDTERAVELWQR

>member
-1 MTMNSYKN
+1 MNPYKN
-9 QIVGIG
+9 QIIGIG
-15 AAVLLLIAPAI
+15 AAALLAIAPAI
-26 AGSIDYRTKG
+26 ATGIDNRTRG
-36 AAQRPDTDT
+36 VAQRLDADT
-45 MTISAKQLLDAT
+45 MTISAKELLDAT

-63 FLDAVCCQL
+63 FLDAVCSQL

-78 AIQLL
+78 ALRLL

-91 NAAEVYYRLAQQY
+91 NAAEAFYRLAQQY
-104 FDAGNDSIATPYME
+104 TDMGNDSLATQYME

-144 DNAIKAYE
+144 DSAIKAYE

-171 YGAKKDYARMLS
+171 YGAKKDYTRMLS
-183 TIDRMEKVD
+183 TIERIEKID
-192 GESDELTLLK
+192 GESDELTFMK

-217 MLKVLNDAHPNEPN
+217 MLKALNDAHPNEPN

-237 NWLMNHNRRDEA
+237 NWLMNHSRRDEA
-249 FKYLQGAL
+249 FKCFQGAL

-267 NSMYDYYRSGGD
+267 NSMYDYYRAGGD
-279 NAAADELREKILFSS
+279 NASADKLREKILFSS
-294 QTEPKTKVT
+294 QTESKTKVT

-319 VAVLN
+319 VVVLN
-324 LFDRTMKASPKD
+324 LFDRTMAASPKD

-341 MKAMYMKLKGMPDD
+341 MKAMYMKLKGMPVD

-365 SIEPD
+365 TFEPD
-370 NNMARVKLIQDKW
+370 NNLARIKLIQDKW
-383 EKKKWDEAISL
+383 EKKKWDEVIAL
-394 STAGTQYNPDDVV
+394 STAGTQYNPDDMT
-407 FYYFLGLGYFQKDDD
+407 FYYFLGLAYFQKDDD
-422 DRALDALK
+422 DHALDALK
-430 RGVGEIND
+430 RGADEID
-438 RTDPDMA
+438 DHADPDMS
-445 SDFYGS
+445 SDFYGA

-459 KRQEEAFEAY
+459 KQQEEAFEAY
-469 DNSLKWKEDN
+469 DKSLKWKEDN

-535 AYIDRALE
+535 AYIDRALQ
-543 NDNDSTNGPSAV
+543 NDTDTVNGPSAV

>member
-1 MTMNSYKN
+1 MNPYKN
-9 QIVGIG
+9 QIIGIG
-15 AAVLLLIAPAI
+15 AAALLAIAPAI
-26 AGSIDYRTKG
+26 ATGIDNRTRG
-36 AAQRPDTDT
+36 VAQRLDADT

-63 FLDAVCCQL
+63 FLDAVCSQL

-78 AIQLL
+78 ALRLL

-91 NAAEVYYRLAQQY
+91 NAAEAFYRLAQQY
-104 FDAGNDSIATPYME
+104 TDMGNDSLATQYLE

-132 SVAATYIQQRDY
+132 SVAATYIQKRDY
-144 DNAIKAYE
+144 DSAIKAYE
-152 NLYSHY
+152 NLYAHH
-158 RERTDILDILVRL
+158 RERTDVLDILARL
-171 YGAKKDYARMLS
+171 YGAKKDYTRMLS
-183 TIDRMEKVD
+183 TIERIEKID
-192 GESDELTLLK
+192 GESDELTFMK

-217 MLKVLNDAHPNEPN
+217 MLKALNDAHPNEPN

-237 NWLMNHNRRDEA
+237 NWLMNHSRRDDA
-249 FKYLQGAL
+249 FKCFQGAL

-267 NSMYDYYRSGGD
+267 NSMYDYYRAGGD

-294 QTEPKTKVT
+294 QTESKTKVT

-311 SEQNGGDS
+311 SEKSGGDS
-319 VAVLN
+319 VVVLN
-324 LFDRTMKASPKD
+324 LFDRTMAASPKD

-341 MKAMYMKLKGMPDD
+341 MKAMYMKLKGMPVD

-365 SIEPD
+365 TFEPD
-370 NNMARVKLIQDKW
+370 NNLARIKLIQDKW
-383 EKKKWDEAISL
+383 EKKKWDEVIAL
-394 STAGTQYNPDDVV
+394 STAGTQYNPEDMT
-407 FYYFLGLGYFQKDDD
+407 FYYFLGLAYFQKDDD
-422 DRALDALK
+422 DHALDALK
-430 RGVGEIND
+430 RGADEID
-438 RTDPDMA
+438 DHADSDMA
-445 SDFYGS
+445 SDFYGA

-459 KRQEEAFEAY
+459 KQQEEAFEAY
-469 DNSLKWKEDN
+469 DKSLKWKEDN

-535 AYIDRALE
+535 AYIDRALQ
-543 NDNDSTNGPSAV
+543 NDTDTVNGPSAV

>member
-1 MTMNSYKN
+1 MNSYKN
-9 QIVGIG
+9 QIIGIG
-15 AAVLLLIAPAI
+15 AVLLLAIAPAI
-26 AGSIDYRTKG
+26 ATGIDNRTKG

-45 MTISAKQLLDAT
+45 MAISAKQLLDAT

-72 RGDDST
+72 RDDDST
-78 AIQLL
+78 ALQLL

-104 FDAGNDSIATPYME
+104 FDTGNDSIATKYME

-171 YGAKKDYARMLS
+171 YGAKNDYARMLS
-183 TIDRMEKVD
+183 TIGRMEKVD

-217 MLKVLNDAHPNEPN
+217 MLKALNDAHPNEPN

-249 FKYLQGAL
+249 FKFLQGAL

-319 VAVLN
+319 VVVLN

>member
-1 MTMNSYKN
+1 MNSYKN
-9 QIVGIG
+9 QIIGIG
-15 AAVLLLIAPAI
+15 AVLLLAIAPAI
-26 AGSIDYRTKG
+26 ATDIDYRTNG

-78 AIQLL
+78 ALRLL
-83 DSCRTVNP
+83 DSCREVNP
-91 NAAEVYYRLAQQY
+91 NAAEAYYRLAQQY
-104 FDAGNDSIATPYME
+104 FDTGNDSIATKYME

-183 TIDRMEKVD
+183 TIGRMEKVD

-217 MLKVLNDAHPNEPN
+217 MLKALNDAHPNEPN

-249 FKYLQGAL
+249 FKFLQGAL

-319 VAVLN
+319 VVVLN

-459 KRQEEAFEAY
+459 KRSKEAFEAY

-479 IVVLNNYAYYLSELR
+479 IVVLNNYAYYLSEQR

-566 CGDTDRAVELWQR
+566 CGDTERAVELWQR

>member
-1 MTMNSYKN
+1 MNPYKN
-9 QIVGIG
+9 QIIGIG
-15 AAVLLLIAPAI
+15 AAALLAIAPAI
-26 AGSIDYRTKG
+26 ATGIDNRTRG
-36 AAQRPDTDT
+36 VAQRLDADT

-63 FLDAVCCQL
+63 FLDAVCSQL

-78 AIQLL
+78 ALRLL

-91 NAAEVYYRLAQQY
+91 NAAEAFYRLAQQY
-104 FDAGNDSIATPYME
+104 TDMGNDSLATQYLE

-132 SVAATYIQQRDY
+132 SVAATYIQKRDY
-144 DNAIKAYE
+144 DSAIKAYE
-152 NLYSHY
+152 NLYAHH
-158 RERTDILDILVRL
+158 RERTDVLDILARL
-171 YGAKKDYARMLS
+171 YGAKKDYTRMLS
-183 TIDRMEKVD
+183 TIERMEKID
-192 GESDELTLLK
+192 GESDELTFMK

-217 MLKVLNDAHPNEPN
+217 MLKALNDAHPNEPN

-237 NWLMNHNRRDEA
+237 NWLMNHSRRDEA
-249 FKYLQGAL
+249 FKCFQGAL

-267 NSMYDYYRSGGD
+267 NSMYDYYRAGGD
-279 NAAADELREKILFSS
+279 NESADKLREKILFSS
-294 QTEPKTKVT
+294 QTESKTKVT

-319 VAVLN
+319 VVVLN
-324 LFDRTMKASPKD
+324 LFDRTMAASPKD

-341 MKAMYMKLKGMPDD
+341 MKAMYMKLKGMPVD

-365 SIEPD
+365 TFEPD
-370 NNMARVKLIQDKW
+370 NNLARIKLIQDKW
-383 EKKKWDEAISL
+383 EKKKWDEVIAL
-394 STAGTQYNPDDVV
+394 STAGTQYNPDDMT
-407 FYYFLGLGYFQKDDD
+407 FYYFLGLAYFQKDDD
-422 DRALDALK
+422 DHALDALK
-430 RGVGEIND
+430 RGADEID
-438 RTDPDMA
+438 DHADPDMA
-445 SDFYGS
+445 SDFYGA

-459 KRQEEAFEAY
+459 KQQEEAFEAY
-469 DNSLKWKEDN
+469 DKSLKWKEDN

-535 AYIDRALE
+535 AYIDRALQ
-543 NDNDSTNGPSAV
+543 NDTDTVNGPSAV